1 MILLRG
7 GALGAGDNGD
17 MVTFNE
23 HETLRRFVLRARR
36 VQAHSIVQNQEELL
50 RHAQGSFDGRVDVTG
65 QMTITRRLPA
75 NEEIFESLASR
86 VRPLTVKSEPVY
98 YVKVF
103 DAIKHL
109 ISEADVDD
117 ALRARLHDL
126 RRAWDASEIQGT
138 QVQAYSVQSARID
151 GTDVTNRVS
160 DTQLAAAWLYADLV
174 HADAQGPKQEALAFP
189 LRERYAAAVRVFSH
203 MAALTVATLRIVESL
218 RDAQVLALDHSAWE
232 DDVTVGTSEL
242 VEEARAYVAPLGSEV
257 PDMRDSLGLTE
268 NWSAFTVTE
277 LLRQDP
283 TNHVR
288 VVLRDD
294 DGSITEAYDAAVA
307 RRRRDTTFAEWDVL
321 VAGSVMFKFSF
332 GIQGERMTDAQFRGW
347 EVSDSTNDL
356 KLASTRFMLQLH
368 RSTAVV
374 FEVGGSELLSL
385 DPPSIPDEEQR
396 ELEVIAETVEDIVRI
411 ERLTRQPLEPCNGR
425 FDDRDRVRLR
435 RARLLLEGHVVHAMR
450 HPVTV
455 TAPEGNPPQ
464 VVVAAAGTLNVG
476 GAEVPTPQIV
486 MRHPEM
492 TATETGLAPEAGPEA
507 KTYRMETPL
516 GEQFMAWVPG
526 LAEVSGDEDLLV
538 TASWDLIGIDEESFS
553 G

>member
-1 MILLRG
+1 M
-7 GALGAGDNGD
+7 DN
-17 MVTFNE
+17 
-23 HETLRRFVLRARR
+23 HEILRRFVLRARR

-50 RHAQGSFDGRVDVTG
+50 RHAQGSFDGHVDVTG
-65 QMTITRRLPA
+65 RMTITRRLPA
-75 NEEIFESLASR
+75 DEEVFESLASR

-103 DAIKHL
+103 DAIEHL
-109 ISEADVDD
+109 VSEADVDD
-117 ALRARLHDL
+117 ALRARLDDL
-126 RRAWDASEIQGT
+126 RRAWDVSEIQGT

-151 GTDVTNRVS
+151 GTDATNRVS

-189 LRERYAAAVRVFSH
+189 LHERYAAAVRVFSH
-203 MAALTVATLRIVESL
+203 MAALAVATLHLVESL
-218 RDAQVLALDHSAWE
+218 RDAQLLALDNSAWE

-242 VEEARAYVAPLGSEV
+242 IEEAMAYVAPLGSEV
-257 PDMRDSLGLTE
+257 PDMRDSLELTE
-268 NWSAFTVTE
+268 DWSAFTVTE

-294 DGSITEAYDAAVA
+294 DGDVTEAYDAAVA
-307 RRRRDTTFAEWDVL
+307 RRRPDTSFAEWDVL

-332 GIQGERMTDAQFRGW
+332 DTQGDRMTDAHFRGW
-347 EVSDSTNDL
+347 EVFDSTNDL
-356 KLASTRFMLQLH
+356 KLASTRFLLQFH
-368 RSTAVV
+368 RSTAVA

-385 DPPSIPDEEQR
+385 GSPAIPEKEQR
-396 ELEVIAETVEDIVRI
+396 ELGVIAETVEDIVRI
-411 ERLTRQPLEPCNGR
+411 ERLSRQTVEPCNGR

-435 RARLLLEGHVVHAMR
+435 RARLLREGHTVHAMR

-464 VVVAAAGTLNVG
+464 VVVVAAGTLNVG
-476 GAEVPTPQIV
+476 GAEVPTPQTV
-486 MRHPEM
+486 MRHPAM
-492 TATETGLAPEAGPEA
+492 TATETGLAPETGPEA
-507 KTYRMETPL
+507 KTYRIEPPP
-516 GEQFMAWVPG
+516 GEQFLAWVPG
-526 LAEVSGDEDLLV
+526 LADVSGDEDLV
-538 TASWDLIGIDEESFS
+538 ATAPWELIDIDEESFS

>member
-1 MILLRG
+1 MARM
-7 GALGAGDNGD
+7 DN
-17 MVTFNE
+17 
-23 HETLRRFVLRARR
+23 HEILRRFVLRARR

-50 RHAQGSFDGRVDVTG
+50 RHAQGSFDGHVDVTG
-65 QMTITRRLPA
+65 RMTITRRLPA
-75 NEEIFESLASR
+75 DEEVFESLASR

-103 DAIKHL
+103 DAIEHL
-109 ISEADVDD
+109 VSEADVDD
-117 ALRARLHDL
+117 ALRARLDDL
-126 RRAWDASEIQGT
+126 RRAWDVSEIQGT

-151 GTDVTNRVS
+151 GTDATNRVS

-174 HADAQGPKQEALAFP
+174 HADAPGPKQEALAFP
-189 LRERYAAAVRVFSH
+189 PHARYAAAVRVFSH

-218 RDAQVLALDHSAWE
+218 RDAQLLALDNSAWE

-242 VEEARAYVAPLGSEV
+242 IEEARAYVAPLGSEV
-257 PDMRDSLGLTE
+257 PDMRDSLELTE
-268 NWSAFTVTE
+268 DWSAFTVTE

-294 DGSITEAYDAAVA
+294 DGDVTEAYDAAVA
-307 RRRRDTTFAEWDVL
+307 RRRPDASFAEWDVL

-332 GIQGERMTDAQFRGW
+332 DTQGDRMTDAHFRGW
-347 EVSDSTNDL
+347 EVFDSTNDL
-356 KLASTRFMLQLH
+356 KLASTRFLLQFY
-368 RSTAVV
+368 RSTAVA

-385 DPPSIPDEEQR
+385 GSPAIPEKEQR

-411 ERLTRQPLEPCNGR
+411 ERLSRQTVEPCNGR

-435 RARLLLEGHVVHAMR
+435 RARLLLEGHIVHAMR

-464 VVVAAAGTLNVG
+464 VVVVATGTLNVG
-476 GAEVPTPQIV
+476 GAEVPTPQTV
-486 MRHPEM
+486 MRHPAM
-492 TATETGLAPEAGPEA
+492 TATETGLAPETGPEA
-507 KTYRMETPL
+507 KTYRIEPPP
-516 GEQFMAWVPG
+516 GEQFLAWVPG
-526 LAEVSGDEDLLV
+526 LADVSGDEDLV
-538 TASWDLIGIDEESFS
+538 ATAPWELIDIDEESFS